1 MVPVGLETF
10 GPIVR
15 DRFIISR
22 METQN
27 RPQFRSQ
34 SARPYLYF
42 VLKPPLDTSSV
53 TTGNTD
59 TQGGKK
65 HPLEHIL
72 QNGKKITNYSNQNP
86 VCPLINIPQCG
97 VTK

>member
-1 MVPVGLETF
+1 MVMVPVGLETF

-65 HPLEHIL
+65 TSIGTHI
-72 QNGKKITNYSNQNP
+72 TEWEEDNQLFQP
-86 VCPLINIPQCG
+86 ESSMSSY
-97 VTK
+97 